1 MVFKKHKEKVN
12 FFFVDWAE
20 LAKQTY
26 PTLYDDAAKNTRI
39 IGRQLAKF
47 IAFLKAKFSVNMD
60 SVHCIGH
67 SLGSHVCGFLG
78 KNLQKNYNIT
88 MGKITGLD
96 PGEYTAELSGF
107 LTYRWHLRVL
117 IRIIIRII
125 ILIILIKYEFTQ
137 N

>member
-47 IAFLKAKFSVNMD
+47 IAFIQKKFSADMN
-60 SVHCIGH
+60 SFHCIGH
-67 SLGSHVCGFLG
+67 SLGAHVCGFTG
-78 KNLQKNYNIT
+78 KSLQKNHDLII
-88 MGKITGLD
+88 GKITGLD

-107 LTYRWHLRVL
+107 VIYRWHLRVL